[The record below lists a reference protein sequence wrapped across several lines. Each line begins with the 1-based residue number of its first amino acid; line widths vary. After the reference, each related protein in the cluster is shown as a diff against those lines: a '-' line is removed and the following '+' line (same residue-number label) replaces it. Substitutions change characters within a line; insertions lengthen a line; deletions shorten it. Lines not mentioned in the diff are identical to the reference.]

1 MTIRTLDENEI
12 AQVAGGALSTT
23 FVSSTSSLSS
33 LAASSSFIYRPV
45 KVICKI
51 GGGVGPISCM
61 EVIPAGVIAR

>member
-33 LAASSSFIYRPV
+33 LASSSSFIYRPV

-51 GGGVGPISCM
+51 GGVGPISCM

>member
-12 AQVAGGALSTT
+12 TQVAGGALSTT

-33 LAASSSFIYRPV
+33 LASSSSFIYRPV